1 MVFRAN
7 YRPKRFAKWLLVILG
22 TCIFLHIVRT
32 PVSPRDRRSSLGTQA
47 QLSQVS
53 DIAVVIAMQPPEHRT
68 ARAIDWQWQSR
79 TARAMI
85 ARCATWSWIRPHA
98 VSWTRMRRRSGR
110 RRRCARATA
119 RLTRTG
125 QYQSCPWW
133 SWHVI
138 PRTLCIAWSL
148 RHPAASPPNQFFEAW
163 NCVNLQASH
172 RPEYLG
178 RVLKSIHDAS
188 KNSNHRRPCVFV
200 LDLQTKNPANAGGIG
215 NAAEKGSRGIHYDAQ
230 QVRCS

>member
-1 MVFRAN
+1 MAFGDSW
-7 YRPKRFAKWLLVILG
+7 Y
-22 TCIFLHIVRT
+22 LHI
-32 PVSPRDRRSSLGTQA
+32 SPHCTNPGESTRSTLKPRHTSTTA
-47 QLSQVS
+47 TSQRHCCCHCH
-53 DIAVVIAMQPPEHRT
+53 AAAEHRT
-68 ARAIDWQWQSR
+68 ARAIDWQLQSR

-125 QYQSCPWW
+125 RYQSCPWW

-138 PRTLCIAWSL
+138 PRALCIAWSL

-172 RPEYLG
+172 RPEYLS

-200 LDLQTKNPANAGGIG
+200 LDLQTKNPANPGGIG